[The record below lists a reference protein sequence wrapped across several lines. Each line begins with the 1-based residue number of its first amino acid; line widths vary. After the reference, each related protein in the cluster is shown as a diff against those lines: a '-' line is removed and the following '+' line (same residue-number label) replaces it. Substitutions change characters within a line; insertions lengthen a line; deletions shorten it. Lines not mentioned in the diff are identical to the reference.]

1 LRDPAV
7 RRLIERRNFKRK
19 TIESYVD
26 GIKDFCNYFGK
37 SPSDLVE
44 WFRGMSDEEIIRT
57 FREWFDAR
65 KRFLAP
71 KSLWNWKGAVMALLI
86 ENDVKAIDRVSRE
99 LAREFRRSVGRV
111 RTLLK
116 RDLATKEEIVK
127 ILRVCGPREKALFT
141 LMASSGLRLSSAVNL
156 KLENVKDDLWDTS
169 PSCYMIE
176 IPESISK
183 EGEPYITF
191 MTWEAA
197 EYLRDYLKLR
207 EKSGE
212 TITPSTYLFISR
224 EGNPL
229 SKSRV
234 ENMWRDLCLN
244 AGLDMRPVK
253 IPGRLPRWIK
263 GGRIKRVRGVRYNL
277 RIHSLRKFFKT
288 TLTISGVDR
297 LAAEA
302 MMGHSLTQFGVE
314 SIYDYAASNIDFLRS
329 EYLKALNNL
338 LFLKKPRGLEI
349 INHAAHKRI
358 EQLERE
364 LKKIREERDSL
375 RRVLQMSMQEVESL
389 MKTQKEMQV
398 VIKRLEKNVEAL
410 LKTRKSKRRI
420 R

>member
-1 LRDPAV
+1 MRDPAV
-7 RRLIERRNFKRK
+7 RRLIERRNLKRK
-19 TIESYVD
+19 TVESYVD

-37 SPSDLVE
+37 SPSELVE
-44 WFRGMSDEEIIRT
+44 WFRGMSEDEIIRA

-127 ILRVCGPREKALFT
+127 ILKICGPREKALFT

-156 KLENVKDDLWDTS
+156 KLENIKDDLWDTS
-169 PSCYMIE
+169 LSCYMIE
-176 IPESISK
+176 IPETISK

-191 MTWEAA
+191 TTWEAA

-207 EKSGE
+207 EEGGE

-234 ENMWRDLCLN
+234 ENMWLTSLFISPI
-244 AGLDMRPVK
+244 LF
-253 IPGRLPRWIK
+253 I
-263 GGRIKRVRGVRYNL
+263 RYL
-277 RIHSLRKFFKT
+277 
-288 TLTISGVDR
+288 
-297 LAAEA
+297 
-302 MMGHSLTQFGVE
+302 
-314 SIYDYAASNIDFLRS
+314 
-329 EYLKALNNL
+329 
-338 LFLKKPRGLEI
+338 
-349 INHAAHKRI
+349 
-358 EQLERE
+358 
-364 LKKIREERDSL
+364 
-375 RRVLQMSMQEVESL
+375 
-389 MKTQKEMQV
+389 
-398 VIKRLEKNVEAL
+398 
-410 LKTRKSKRRI
+410 
-420 R
+420 